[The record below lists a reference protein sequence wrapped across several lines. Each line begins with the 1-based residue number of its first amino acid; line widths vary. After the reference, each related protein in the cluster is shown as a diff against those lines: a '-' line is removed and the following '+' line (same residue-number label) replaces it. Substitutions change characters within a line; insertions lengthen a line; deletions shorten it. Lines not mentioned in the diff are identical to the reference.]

1 VNRYGYVDGHQ
12 GSVRPLSRFLIFGLA
27 VIVSIGA
34 LSARLFYL
42 QVISG
47 GEFAALSEGNRTALE
62 PIPSSRGLIYDRA
75 GNVLVT
81 NVPTFAVKVRPAD
94 LPEDRRDEVVSRL
107 SALTGVS
114 ELDINT
120 AIDGNPGSR
129 YDAVRVAS
137 DVPKETAS
145 LIAEAS
151 FELPGV
157 EVAVEARRQYTDGP
171 LFSQVLGYTGPV
183 SADQLAN
190 LKSEGYLPDDL
201 LGKTGLE
208 AEYESQLRG
217 TYGSQRVERDASGR
231 DLQVLE
237 TVQNSQAGD
246 SLRLTIDTRE
256 QKLAQQA
263 LQWGMKAAG
272 LKRGVVI
279 VMNPQTGE
287 VLAMVS
293 LPTYDDN
300 LFARGISNKD
310 YNALLT
316 NPDKPLINHAVQAHY
331 PPGST
336 YKLVTGTGALA
347 DHKITASTRVQT
359 RPYLTLGS
367 TRFYDWNHRGFGA
380 CTIYC
385 GFGHSSDTFFF
396 QLAGKLGIDR
406 LAHWA
411 NDYGFGQKTGID
423 LPGEVT
429 GIVPSN
435 QWKLQQMGE
444 RIFPGEVYQAGIGQ
458 GYDVVTPIQLINA
471 YAALANGGKLYQ
483 PQIVREVV
491 GPDGSVVQP
500 FQPKL
505 IRKLDVPSGVLRTMR
520 EAARSV
526 VTLRHTYNL
535 VDLPIV
541 VAGKSGTAEFGLRD
555 SKGRLPFHS
564 WFVGFVPKDPF
575 KHADDPNGLKAL
587 DKADSQLVVLAFAY
601 DSRTKGN
608 AATEIVKYYLQL
620 HFGIKKDYRNFDLLK
635 RGNFYQS
642 N

>member
-1 VNRYGYVDGHQ
+1 
-12 GSVRPLSRFLIFGLA
+12 
-27 VIVSIGA
+27 
-34 LSARLFYL
+34 
-42 QVISG
+42 
-47 GEFAALSEGNRTALE
+47 
-62 PIPSSRGLIYDRA
+62 
-75 GNVLVT
+75 
-81 NVPTFAVKVRPAD
+81 
-94 LPEDRRDEVVSRL
+94 
-107 SALTGVS
+107 
-114 ELDINT
+114 
-120 AIDGNPGSR
+120 
-129 YDAVRVAS
+129 
-137 DVPKETAS
+137 
-145 LIAEAS
+145 
-151 FELPGV
+151 
-157 EVAVEARRQYTDGP
+157 
-171 LFSQVLGYTGPV
+171 
-183 SADQLAN
+183 
-190 LKSEGYLPDDL
+190 
-201 LGKTGLE
+201 
-208 AEYESQLRG
+208 
-217 TYGSQRVERDASGR
+217 
-231 DLQVLE
+231 
-237 TVQNSQAGD
+237 
-246 SLRLTIDTRE
+246 
-256 QKLAQQA
+256 
-263 LQWGMKAAG
+263 MKAAG

>member
-62 PIPSSRGLIYDRA
+62 PIPSSRGLVYDRA

-246 SLRLTIDTRE
+246 SPSR
-256 QKLAQQA
+256 
-263 LQWGMKAAG
+263 
-272 LKRGVVI
+272 
-279 VMNPQTGE
+279 
-287 VLAMVS
+287 
-293 LPTYDDN
+293 
-300 LFARGISNKD
+300 
-310 YNALLT
+310 
-316 NPDKPLINHAVQAHY
+316 
-331 PPGST
+331 
-336 YKLVTGTGALA
+336 
-347 DHKITASTRVQT
+347 
-359 RPYLTLGS
+359 
-367 TRFYDWNHRGFGA
+367 
-380 CTIYC
+380 
-385 GFGHSSDTFFF
+385 HSSG
-396 QLAGKLGIDR
+396 A
-406 LAHWA
+406 
-411 NDYGFGQKTGID
+411 
-423 LPGEVT
+423 
-429 GIVPSN
+429 
-435 QWKLQQMGE
+435 
-444 RIFPGEVYQAGIGQ
+444 
-458 GYDVVTPIQLINA
+458 
-471 YAALANGGKLYQ
+471 
-483 PQIVREVV
+483 
-491 GPDGSVVQP
+491 
-500 FQPKL
+500 
-505 IRKLDVPSGVLRTMR
+505 
-520 EAARSV
+520 
-526 VTLRHTYNL
+526 
-535 VDLPIV
+535 
-541 VAGKSGTAEFGLRD
+541 
-555 SKGRLPFHS
+555 
-564 WFVGFVPKDPF
+564 
-575 KHADDPNGLKAL
+575 
-587 DKADSQLVVLAFAY
+587 
-601 DSRTKGN
+601 
-608 AATEIVKYYLQL
+608 
-620 HFGIKKDYRNFDLLK
+620 
-635 RGNFYQS
+635 
-642 N
+642 